1 MKKWILSTATVLC
14 VLTHASAQD
23 VELEKWTYDG
33 LSGLFGNAQ
42 SLTGTGSAFGGSSS
56 FLTISS
62 GAAFFKSEG
71 TVNEGWV
78 GGVSNTNYA
87 GKTTGIYQISY
98 EVRNAVFFSTG
109 TGKAQFGWGLR
120 SLTNGTEDCSLAF
133 QYNNSTFNLIATDA
147 SGEKTPI
154 QIATGGSL
162 QNTSIRLLYNL
173 NARGE
178 MGSFRAYY
186 TLGTGTEQEMYAGQ
200 LSLPSNFQLDEFR
213 FEIPTRID
221 GNSWNQGSISLV
233 DNLLFKRII
242 VIPKLTFIQEEVSY
256 ITTNGVLPGITYEP
270 GDVLKIVTT
279 NINET
284 VVTVTDV
291 STSLSADASA
301 FSITN
306 LTPTT
311 FTSLDPNEI
320 YTATYQVEILDGAT
334 NGPQTFTVVNKI
346 STGAT
351 ATSFSASF

>member
-1 MKKWILSTATVLC
+1 
-14 VLTHASAQD
+14 
-23 VELEKWTYDG
+23 
-33 LSGLFGNAQ
+33 
-42 SLTGTGSAFGGSSS
+42 
-56 FLTISS
+56 
-62 GAAFFKSEG
+62 
-71 TVNEGWV
+71 
-78 GGVSNTNYA
+78 
-87 GKTTGIYQISY
+87 
-98 EVRNAVFFSTG
+98 
-109 TGKAQFGWGLR
+109 
-120 SLTNGTEDCSLAF
+120 
-133 QYNNSTFNLIATDA
+133 
-147 SGEKTPI
+147 
-154 QIATGGSL
+154 
-162 QNTSIRLLYNL
+162 
-173 NARGE
+173 

-291 STSLSADASA
+291 TTTLSADPAA
-301 FSITN
+301 FRIS
-306 LTPTT
+306 PST
-311 FTSLDPNEI
+311 FTFDSLDPSEI
-320 YTATYQVEILDGAT
+320 YSTTSTVTILDGAT
-334 NGPQTFTVVNKI
+334 NGLNTFTIINQI
-346 STGAT
+346 GTGAT